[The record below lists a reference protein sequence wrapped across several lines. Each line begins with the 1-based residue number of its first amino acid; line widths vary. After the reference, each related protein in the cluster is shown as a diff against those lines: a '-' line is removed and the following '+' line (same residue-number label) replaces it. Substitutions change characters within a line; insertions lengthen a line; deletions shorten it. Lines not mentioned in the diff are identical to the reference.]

1 MNEQIDAL
9 KSASEYIDN
18 LKGGIDTLV
27 KCIENGEEQKG
38 CGYIPL
44 MADGIEW
51 LINVINLTK
60 EFHEGKVSLDSIEE
74 KLAEIVEALENE
86 DYTLVGDLFNY
97 EVLPILEAT
106 QNKINSLIQN

>member
-38 CGYIPL
+38 CGYIPPV
-44 MADGIEW
+44 ADGIEW
-51 LINVINLTK
+51 LTNVVNLTQ
-60 EFHEGKVSLDSIEE
+60 ELHEGKVSLDSLDE
-74 KLAEIVEALENE
+74 KLSEIVEALENE

-97 EVLPILEAT
+97 EVLPILEQT
-106 QNKINSLIQN
+106 QDSINSLIQN